1 MHNKQKEKNEWYR
14 NGKVMGETLRRTSWT
29 SFKKNKGHRKS
40 RAGSS
45 RVNRWTSREYAM
57 NRKRKKGL
65 PLLHLNFS
73 HKVAHELQ
81 YGMLNNVVSLNVPIK
96 NTDKK
101 VKVNFKF
108 PDVLNP
114 TGWDITEMYIDDL
127 T

>member
-1 MHNKQKEKNEWYR
+1 
-14 NGKVMGETLRRTSWT
+14 
-29 SFKKNKGHRKS
+29 
-40 RAGSS
+40 
-45 RVNRWTSREYAM
+45 M
-57 NRKRKKGL
+57 NRERKKGL
-65 PLLHLNFS
+65 PLIHLNFS

-114 TGWDITEMYIDDL
+114 TGWDITEMYIEDL